1 MGTGHSF
8 WKNDIAQGYNI
19 NQLKSNGSTDDKSNS
34 TKPWSLICKLNDT
47 PRGGRTVPSHCQK
60 TDEWVVPRWLGWPS
74 HSLACEITQLKKTSH
89 TTFHGPCT
97 LLCDGPH
104 PVECASLWIPTNTP
118 LTYLC
123 VSNWIFAVRHQS
135 LSFIRSWSQASWVL
149 ARLKSWERGAEG
161 HGGKSSVKNVPRT
174 PLHNLP
180 ENLLNTWPVLTV
192 FFGLILGTKKIK
204 DRRTPTRLGNSYW
217 GPADSGAFGTHW
229 GVAPT
234 ESSIALTAACL
245 FAGGSRKQGTR
256 DCTASKILLA
266 ICPSNHRNEDILP

>member
-135 LSFIRSWSQASWVL
+135 LSFIRSWSHRHHGFWPGSSPG
-149 ARLKSWERGAEG
+149 RGELKDM
-161 HGGKSSVKNVPRT
+161 GGKAVWKMCRG
-174 PLHNLP
+174 LP
-180 ENLLNTWPVLTV
+180 FTTCQ
-192 FFGLILGTKKIK
+192 KI
-204 DRRTPTRLGNSYW
+204 
-217 GPADSGAFGTHW
+217 
-229 GVAPT
+229 
-234 ESSIALTAACL
+234 C
-245 FAGGSRKQGTR
+245 
-256 DCTASKILLA
+256 
-266 ICPSNHRNEDILP
+266 